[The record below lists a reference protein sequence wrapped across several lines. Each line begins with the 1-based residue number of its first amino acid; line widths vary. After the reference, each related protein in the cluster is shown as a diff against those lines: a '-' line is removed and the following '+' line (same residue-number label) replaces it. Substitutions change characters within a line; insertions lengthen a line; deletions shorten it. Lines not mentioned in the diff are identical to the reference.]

1 MRPLYNYL
9 SMMFRKRVATI
20 DNPHGMVAD
29 LSPLNF
35 FMLIYNYL
43 GYYPDTERVIDVLG
57 NSAAARRVDVET
69 FLDDATLF
77 INDYFED
84 EIEGFNPRSFR
95 FLTAGQGGERDIF
108 MLEVMNEAQF
118 HRYHK
123 GRAFPSDMYRPL

>member
-9 SMMFRKRVATI
+9 SMMFRKKVATN
-20 DNPHGMVAD
+20 DNPEGRVAD

-35 FMLIYNYL
+35 FMVIYHYL
-43 GYYPDTERVIDVLG
+43 GYYPDINRVISVLAS
-57 NSAAARRVDVET
+57 NNAAKRMDVED
-69 FLDDATLF
+69 FLTDATMF
-77 INDYFED
+77 INDYFEE
-84 EIEGFNPRSFR
+84 EIPGFHPRTFR
-95 FLTAGQGGERDIF
+95 FLVSGQGGERDIF